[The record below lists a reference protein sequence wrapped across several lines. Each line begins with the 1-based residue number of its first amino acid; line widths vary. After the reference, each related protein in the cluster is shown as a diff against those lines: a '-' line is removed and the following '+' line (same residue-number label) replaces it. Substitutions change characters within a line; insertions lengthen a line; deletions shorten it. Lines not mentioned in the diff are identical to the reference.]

1 MNNAFFWVIYLIIY
15 SISIPALMISVVYKR
30 YKEYKVKLFRK
41 NNFKLIKGE
50 KVEENLRN

>member
-1 MNNAFFWVIYLIIY
+1 MNNAFFLVIYLMIY
-15 SISIPALMISVVYKR
+15 FISIPMLMISVVYKR

-50 KVEENLRN
+50 KVE